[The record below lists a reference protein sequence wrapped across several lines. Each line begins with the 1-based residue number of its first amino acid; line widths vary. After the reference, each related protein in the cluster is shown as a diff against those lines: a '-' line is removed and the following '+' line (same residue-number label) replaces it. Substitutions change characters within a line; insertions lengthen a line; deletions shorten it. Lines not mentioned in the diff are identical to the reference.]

1 MTVVFCLFHRMVIKN
16 MPMGPF
22 IDEFFSVAA
31 QMNPLGLTDEEI
43 GIFSATLLMC
53 QGTAITL
60 PKCILAYRLEWMYD
74 SSFTCLVK
82 LIK

>member
-1 MTVVFCLFHRMVIKN
+1 
-16 MPMGPF
+16 MGPF

-60 PKCILAYRLEWMYD
+60 LFLSIQNV
-74 SSFTCLVK
+74 F
-82 LIK
+82 